1 MASARDLAV
10 KRGET
15 ILYFRPDQLTVD
27 PKLNIRDMSSEDNQ
41 LHVEELAASILRDG
55 FQSVMKVLLRDETI
69 IITEGHCRTA
79 AVKLLIKRKQLEP
92 DIILPC
98 LTEPKGT
105 TLLDL
110 YARQFTTN
118 GTSKGL
124 NPDEAAA
131 NIKRIMTFGKTQ
143 AQVAT
148 IIGKSV
154 QYVSQILGFQEAP
167 EEVRAM
173 VAKGEVSTSAAMATL
188 RKEGPA
194 KGAAKLKAGV
204 AKAKESGR
212 TKATKRDITPKREV
226 TPKSDTA
233 VIVDRRLIAK
243 VIKALIAADEDDL
256 VEQLRELVRE

>member
-1 MASARDLAV
+1 
-10 KRGET
+10 
-15 ILYFRPDQLTVD
+15 
-27 PKLNIRDMSSEDNQ
+27 
-41 LHVEELAASILRDG
+41 
-55 FQSVMKVLLRDETI
+55 
-69 IITEGHCRTA
+69 
-79 AVKLLIKRKQLEP
+79 
-92 DIILPC
+92 
-98 LTEPKGT
+98 
-105 TLLDL
+105 
-110 YARQFTTN
+110 
-118 GTSKGL
+118 
-124 NPDEAAA
+124 
-131 NIKRIMTFGKTQ
+131 MTFGKTQ